1 MNTTYVFILGL
12 LLLLAV
18 LDLVVGV
25 SNDAANFL
33 NSAVGCK
40 AAKRW
45 VILSVAAVGVIVG
58 ASFSGGMMEIARSG
72 VFVPSQFSFH
82 EVMIL
87 LTAVMLTDVILLD
100 IFNTFGLPT
109 STTVSLVFELLGSA
123 LAVSLCIIMRRG
135 DSIASVS
142 DYINSSSTLSM
153 IAGIFC
159 SVGVAFTCGC
169 AVMGVSRLIFSFHYQ
184 RAYRWIG
191 AAWCALALTAI
202 TYFAVFKGLKHS
214 TLVAPQVMAWL
225 QANMGTA
232 VACSLG
238 IWYAIALSLQ
248 HIFRINVL
256 RFTVLAGTCALALAF
271 AGNDLVNFIGV
282 FMAAESSFQIAQDFV
297 STGGDL
303 STLKMGA
310 LASPVQAH
318 AAWLIGAGLIMV
330 AALFFSKK
338 ARTVTE
344 TEIKLA
350 RSSGGAERFGSCA
363 PARAAVRFT
372 IQVIHFISRLTP
384 APVRRFVASRFE
396 PLRPEEEEDH
406 AFDLIRGSVN
416 LTVASLLISLATSL
430 RLPLSTTYVTFMV
443 AMGSS
448 LADRAWSR
456 DSAVYRITGVL
467 AVIGGWFLTGL
478 GALFASFIIAGMMIT
493 CGIWGVC
500 AMVLLAGFVL
510 VKSAILHH
518 LKTAKRP
525 QLLSLTNAGLRDV
538 GVASADRLGR
548 ILGIYTATVQAL
560 LHEDRTALKRLRKKA
575 RDIVRTLRAVKEDAL
590 LPALK
595 GADAAMAQRGQMVFR
610 IMESC
615 IGIAES
621 LRSITQAS
629 FNHIDNAHVGLD
641 AVQAREL
648 LDMSNRVASFFPG
661 LIVMLESG
669 DYTPMQRAMASAGDL
684 SEQFAEAITRQL
696 LRHDSDESNMRTHI
710 LFLNLLNETRAM
722 VRKSFSLLKEQQ
734 ELFEER

>member
-1 MNTTYVFILGL
+1 MSTTYIFILGL

-25 SNDAANFL
+25 ANDAANFL

-123 LAVSLCIIMRRG
+123 LAVSLCIIMRDG
-135 DSIASVS
+135 DSIASVGN
-142 DYINSSSTLSM
+142 YINSSSTLSM

-184 RAYRWIG
+184 KAYRWIG

-214 TLVAPQVMAWL
+214 TLVAPQVMVWL

-248 HIFRINVL
+248 HIFRVNVL

-297 STGGDL
+297 STRGDL

-310 LASPVQAH
+310 LAAPVQAH

-344 TEIKLA
+344 TEVKLA

-372 IQVIHFISRLTP
+372 LQVIHFISRLIP
-384 APVRRFVASRFE
+384 APVQRFIASRFE

-478 GALFASFIIAGMMIT
+478 GALFASFIIAGMMIA

-500 AMVLLAGFVL
+500 AMVLLAGFIL
-510 VKSAILHH
+510 VKSAILHR

-538 GVASADRLGR
+538 GVTSADRLGR

-560 LHEDRTALKRLRKKA
+560 LHEDRTTLKRLRKKA
-575 RDIVRTLRAVKEDAL
+575 RDIVRTLRAVKEDEL
-590 LPALK
+590 LPALQ

-621 LRSITQAS
+621 LRSITQVS

-669 DYTPMQRAMASAGDL
+669 DYTPMQRAMAEAGDL
-684 SEQFAEAITRQL
+684 SEQFADAITRQL
-696 LRHDSDESNMRTHI
+696 LRHDADESNMRTHI

-734 ELFEER
+734 ELFAG